1 MKNKALILAFLT
13 DITAKDHFLV
23 NEGKANGYDEHKI
36 VKSGEEIERCLF
48 YAPAICGSGDEDKLC
63 VTYTG
68 SSSVGFKWDQ
78 DIQDLDKSSE

>member
-1 MKNKALILAFLT
+1 LLVGTN
-13 DITAKDHFLV
+13 AKDHFIV

-48 YAPAICGSGDEDKLC
+48 YAPAIDSSGDEDKLC
-63 VTYTG
+63 VTYQG

-78 DIQDLDKSSE
+78 DSQDLDKSSESGFF